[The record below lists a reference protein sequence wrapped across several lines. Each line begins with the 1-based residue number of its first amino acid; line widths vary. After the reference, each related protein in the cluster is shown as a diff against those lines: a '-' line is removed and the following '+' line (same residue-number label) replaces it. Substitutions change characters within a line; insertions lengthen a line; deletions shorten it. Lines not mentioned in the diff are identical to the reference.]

1 MWNDKP
7 RDIERGFSIWAIIK
21 WVESDLMSLAQRQT
35 GSQLPTECV
44 FFPLFFFFFNYRL
57 DLIKS
62 FSDISQWLVITSI
75 KNMIPEQQSGDSFF
89 FFFVRKYVSSVY
101 WHHIIFLQRC
111 ELMCHLYAASPSS
124 PPESWIFWQN
134 QRRLFAMPTR
144 VQPPRCF

>member
-89 FFFVRKYVSSVY
+89 FFLWENMSVPF
-101 WHHIIFLQRC
+101 IG
-111 ELMCHLYAASPSS
+111 
-124 PPESWIFWQN
+124 
-134 QRRLFAMPTR
+134 TT
-144 VQPPRCF
+144 